1 VTTEVAADVCRAF
14 DEEALTSAA
23 ALLEALR
30 SPLLAKI
37 PVGSRVVA
45 PDSGLA
51 FSDVFCADGA
61 QEARLFLDRFAAF
74 ESRAEFLGAALSEEL
89 VLATITEITGMMWSK
104 LASLVRMRAV
114 FSFAYNDKGP
124 SGATEANLR
133 PDETDY
139 LGNFMVSK
147 SEHED
152 VDLQA
157 AIDELQ
163 RKMRAYN
170 QVEYGPSITFLPVIA
185 AASIFVEYGII
196 DVRDKSYTMVERFDL
211 GSAGARA
218 HCFVLAINFFRYFR
232 TLEPFIPKNPVP
244 LYKNLGGDRKHVLF
258 MEDHVLKRVYKTTCP
273 DHLYALLGLC
283 NVPGAVQVLR
293 YKNHVKVSPVGTP
306 VPPGAEGYS
315 EKDVRRAVATV
326 LICLSYLHERNFVH
340 RDVRWENVVREY
352 ETNAAGETYTVGF
365 LVIDFECAAHA
376 GDPVTMENY
385 IHSQVVP
392 TGHAYLPRHDLIL
405 VANMVQS
412 WADVNHAVLSH
423 SAAAFVAAL
432 QEATCDANAAF
443 MHAWIDQV

>member
-1 VTTEVAADVCRAF
+1 V
-14 DEEALTSAA
+14 LTSAGT
-23 ALLEALR
+23 LLEALR
-30 SPLLAKI
+30 SPLLTKI
-37 PVGSRVVA
+37 PVGSRVV
-45 PDSGLA
+45 PSYSGLA
-51 FSDVFCADGA
+51 SPDVFCCDGA
-61 QEARLFLDRFAAF
+61 EEARLFVDRFVAF
-74 ESRAEFLGAALSEEL
+74 ESRAEFLGTAMSEES

-104 LASLVRMRAV
+104 LANVLRMRAV
-114 FSFAYNDKGP
+114 FTFAYNDKYTT
-124 SGATEANLR
+124 GATEANLR

-147 SEHED
+147 SEHTD

-157 AIDELQ
+157 AIHELQ
-163 RKMRAYN
+163 KKMRAYS
-170 QVEYGPSITFLPVIA
+170 QIEYGPKITFLPVIA
-185 AASIFVEYGII
+185 AASTLVEYGII
-196 DVRDKSYTMVERFDL
+196 DVRDKSYTMVQRFSL
-211 GSAGARA
+211 KSADDRA
-218 HCFVLAINFFRYFR
+218 HCFAVAINFFRYFR

-258 MEDHVLKRVYKTTCP
+258 MEDHVLKLVYHTTCP
-273 DHLYALLGLC
+273 ARLYALLGLC

-392 TGHAYLPRHDLIL
+392 TGQAYLPRHDLIQ

-432 QEATCDANAAF
+432 QEATCDANAAT

>member
-1 VTTEVAADVCRAF
+1 VATDICLKF
-14 DEEALTSAA
+14 DEEVLTSAGT
-23 ALLEALR
+23 LLEALR
-30 SPLLAKI
+30 SKLLAKI
-37 PVGSRVVA
+37 PVGSRVV
-45 PDSGLA
+45 PSDSGLT
-51 FSDVFCADGA
+51 SPDVFCCDDAE
-61 QEARLFLDRFAAF
+61 EARWLVDRFVAF
-74 ESRAEFLGAALSEEL
+74 ESRAEFLGTAMSEES

-139 LGNFMVSK
+139 LSDFMVSK

-170 QVEYGPSITFLPVIA
+170 QVEYGPTITFLPVIA

-258 MEDHVLKRVYKTTCP
+258 MEDHVLKLVYHTTCP
-273 DHLYALLGLC
+273 DRLYALLGLC

-352 ETNAAGETYTVGF
+352 ETNAAGETYTMGF

-376 GDPVTMENY
+376 GDPVAMENY

-392 TGHAYLPRHDLIL
+392 TGHAYMPRHDLIL

-432 QEATCDANAAF
+432 HEATCDANAAF
-443 MHAWIDQV
+443 MYAWIDQV

>member
-1 VTTEVAADVCRAF
+1 MSPLPGRRPRISRDVTTRVATDICHPFNEEV
-14 DEEALTSAA
+14 LTTAET
-23 ALLEALR
+23 LLEALR

-37 PVGSRVVA
+37 PVGSRVV
-45 PDSGLA
+45 PSYSGLA
-51 FSDVFCADGA
+51 SPGVFCCDGA
-61 QEARLFLDRFAAF
+61 EEAGLFVDRFVAF
-74 ESRAEFLGAALSEEL
+74 ESRAEFLGTAMSEEL

-104 LASLVRMRAV
+104 LAKLVRMRAV
-114 FSFAYNDKGP
+114 FTFAYNDKGP
-124 SGATEANLR
+124 SGATESNLR

-147 SEHED
+147 SEHTD

-163 RKMRAYN
+163 RKMRAYY
-170 QVEYGPSITFLPVIA
+170 QVEYGPTITFLPVIA

-244 LYKNLGGDRKHVLF
+244 LYKNLGGDRKHILF
-258 MEDHVLKRVYKTTCP
+258 LEDCVLKRVYKTTCP
-273 DHLYALLGLC
+273 EHLYALLELR

-326 LICLSYLHERNFVH
+326 LICLSYHHERNFVH
-340 RDVRWENVVREY
+340 RDVRWENVVR
-352 ETNAAGETYTVGF
+352 TQWGF
-365 LVIDFECAAHA
+365 WSSTLSA
-376 GDPVTMENY
+376 
-385 IHSQVVP
+385 QP
-392 TGHAYLPRHDLIL
+392 TR
-405 VANMVQS
+405 
-412 WADVNHAVLSH
+412 
-423 SAAAFVAAL
+423 
-432 QEATCDANAAF
+432 ATP
-443 MHAWIDQV
+443 